1 VRLACDKDSVGFGF
15 TSYRLRKWRELVKV
29 ITKRSKAKPKQMQTV
44 FYSQL
49 KTTLILCDDN
59 RRKSSLFVDIMP
71 VIGVVLVL
79 IRPSESNEET
89 STRKSI
95 PTTYSNTDKFIIRFQ
110 FRCTLWNDGTERTDC

>member
-1 VRLACDKDSVGFGF
+1 MPGNAPV
-15 TSYRLRKWRELVKV
+15 TSHRLRKWDKFLKA
-29 ITKRSKAKPKQMQTV
+29 ITKRSKAKSKQTKIV

-49 KTTLILCDDN
+49 KTTLIPCDDN
-59 RRKSSLFVDIMP
+59 MRRSSLFVDVMP
-71 VIGVVLVL
+71 VFGVVLVL

-95 PTTYSNTDKFIIRFQ
+95 PATYSNTDKFIIRFQ

>member
-1 VRLACDKDSVGFGF
+1 MRLACDKDSVGFGF

-29 ITKRSKAKPKQMQTV
+29 ITKRSKAKPKQMQTG
-44 FYSQL
+44 YSQL

-95 PTTYSNTDKFIIRFQ
+95 PTTYSNTDSS
-110 FRCTLWNDGTERTDC
+110 